1 MTDLARRAFQGLAKF
16 QIALALMLFLPA
28 WSLTYWQGWLY
39 WLLFGASLLVITLY
53 FLRHEPSLIERRM
66 HAGPGAEREP
76 RQKVIQSFA
85 VLLMAAIFILSALDH
100 ARGWSSGS
108 TPVAIVAEFFVMLGF
123 FGMFLAFRDN
133 AFAAAIVQVDSG
145 QKVIATGTYARVRHP
160 MYVGAIVMFI
170 ATPPALGSWWGEI
183 PVVLLIAV
191 IAWRL
196 AEEEA
201 YLARNLPGYD
211 DYRRKVTA
219 RLMPGV
225 W

>member
-1 MTDLARRAFQGLAKF
+1 MTDLARRAFRGLAKF
-16 QIALALMLFLPA
+16 QIALAVMLFLPA

-53 FLRHEPSLIERRM
+53 FLRHEPSLVERRM

-76 RQKVIQSFA
+76 RQKVIQSLA
-85 VLLMAAIFILSALDH
+85 VLLMAAIFILSASDYRL
-100 ARGWSSGS
+100 GWSLVP
-108 TPVAIVAEFFVMLGF
+108 TTAVLIADAFVLLGF

-145 QKVIATGTYARVRHP
+145 QKVIDTGTYARVRHP
-160 MYVGAIVMFI
+160 MYVGAIVLFL
-170 ATPPALGSWWGEI
+170 ATPPALGSWWDLI
-183 PVVLLIAV
+183 PVALLIGV

-196 AEEEA
+196 TDEEA
-201 YLARNLPGYD
+201 YLSRNLPGYD
-211 DYRRKVTA
+211 DYRRKVPA
-219 RLMPGV
+219 RLVPGI

>member
-1 MTDLARRAFQGLAKF
+1 MSDLGKRALAGLTRF
-16 QIALALMLFLPA
+16 QIALAVMLFLPA

-39 WLLFGASLLVITLY
+39 WVLFGASCLVITLY

-66 HAGPGAEREP
+66 RGGPRAEKEP
-76 RQKVIQSFA
+76 RQKLIQTFA
-85 VLLMAAIFILSALDH
+85 VLLMAAIFVLSALDY
-100 ARGWSSGS
+100 RFGWSRVS
-108 TPVAIVAEFFVMLGF
+108 PPAVLIADAFMLLGF

-145 QKVIATGTYARVRHP
+145 QTVIDTGTYAIVRHP
-160 MYVGAIVMFI
+160 MYVGAIILFL

-183 PVVLLIAV
+183 PVVLLIGM

-196 AEEEA
+196 TDEEA
-201 YLARNLPGYD
+201 YLARNLPGYEA
-211 DYRRKVTA
+211 YMRKVPA
-219 RLMPGV
+219 RLVPGV

>member
-1 MTDLARRAFQGLAKF
+1 VSDLGKRALAGLTRF
-16 QIALALMLFLPA
+16 QIALAVMLFLPA

-39 WLLFGASLLVITLY
+39 WVLFGASCLVITLY

-66 HAGPGAEREP
+66 RGGPRAEKEP
-76 RQKVIQSFA
+76 RQKLIQTFA
-85 VLLMAAIFILSALDH
+85 VLLMAAIFVLSALDY
-100 ARGWSSGS
+100 RFGWSRVS
-108 TPVAIVAEFFVMLGF
+108 PPAVLIADAFMLLGF

-145 QKVIATGTYARVRHP
+145 QTVIDTGTYAIVRHP
-160 MYVGAIVMFI
+160 MYVGAIILFL

-183 PVVLLIAV
+183 PVVLLIGM

-196 AEEEA
+196 TDEEA
-201 YLARNLPGYD
+201 YLARNLPGYEA
-211 DYRRKVTA
+211 YMRKVPA
-219 RLMPGV
+219 RLVPGV